1 MVKNHLLWM
10 DSMNFKLV
18 LIWYYDFV
26 VSIYTKLFSVKVC
39 VNTETHSF
47 FWFLC
52 NSTFW
57 LKNLAFFTSTTL
69 QTIIFPC
76 YKYKY

>member
-47 FWFLC
+47 SDFYVIRL
-52 NSTFW
+52 SD
-57 LKNLAFFTSTTL
+57 
-69 QTIIFPC
+69 
-76 YKYKY
+76 